1 MLRGGQKLTETKT
14 IVGIDVG
21 TTKVCALVGE
31 TNDDGQLRIIGVGV
45 TPSRGLRKGV
55 VVNVH
60 EATEAIAAAVH
71 KAERI
76 SGYEI
81 ASAYV
86 GVGGG
91 HVSAI
96 NSRGVVGISRTA
108 RGIGQ
113 GDIERALDA
122 ARAIAIPQNREI
134 IHTIP
139 RGFTVDGQEGV
150 KDPIGMQGIRLEVEA
165 HIVTGAST
173 SVSNLVK
180 CVRDAGVEID
190 DLILQPLA
198 SGEAVLKESEREM
211 GVILA
216 DVGGGTT
223 DIAIFIEGSIWHTV
237 VLGTGGEHLT
247 RDVAVGLR
255 TPFNT
260 AEELK
265 IKYGHAMP
273 ASLLTDESIEITS
286 FGNGGRESVSRLQL
300 AQVIEARAEE
310 ILYLIQREVKRSGYD
325 GLLAAGLVL
334 CGGSAELA
342 GMKDL
347 AQQVMDLPVRLGNPH
362 DLQGLTDVLE
372 SPAYATAVGLLLW
385 GQRHA
390 QMSQPEPRRQRV
402 PSVAWQRLRNWFR
415 AFLPG

>member
-1 MLRGGQKLTETKT
+1 MVEPRT

-21 TTKVCALVGE
+21 TTKICTLVGE
-31 TNDDGQLRIIGVGV
+31 VYEDGQLRIIGVGLA
-45 TPSRGLRKGV
+45 PSRGLRKGV

-60 EATEAIAAAVH
+60 EATEAIQASIQ

-91 HVSAI
+91 HIRAI
-96 NSRGVVGISRTA
+96 NSRGVVGISRGE
-108 RGIGQ
+108 RGITEQ
-113 GDIERALDA
+113 DIERALDA
-122 ARAIAIPQNREI
+122 ARVIAIPHNQEI
-134 IHTIP
+134 IHMIP
-139 RGFTVDGQEGV
+139 RGFAVDGQEGV
-150 KDPIGMQGIRLEVEA
+150 KDPVGMQGMRLEVEA
-165 HIVTGAST
+165 HIVTGASA

-180 CVRDAGVEID
+180 CVHEAGVTID

-198 SGEAVLKESEREM
+198 SGEAVLKETEREM
-211 GVILA
+211 GVALA
-216 DVGGGTT
+216 DIGGGTT
-223 DIAIFIEGSIWHTV
+223 DIGIFIDGSIWHTV

-255 TPFNT
+255 TPLNT

-265 IKYGHAMP
+265 KKYGHAVP
-273 ASLLTDESIEITS
+273 SSLSVDELIEVTS
-286 FGNGGRESVSRLQL
+286 FGNGVRQEVSRLQL
-300 AQVIEARAEE
+300 AEVIEARAEE
-310 ILYLIQREVKRSGYD
+310 ILSLILREVKRSGYD
-325 GLLAAGLVL
+325 GLLAAGLVM

-342 GMKDL
+342 GLTELGQKVLQM
-347 AQQVMDLPVRLGNPH
+347 PVRVGTPH

-385 GQRHA
+385 GMRQKA
-390 QMSQPEPRRQRV
+390 EPEPSRRQP
-402 PSVAWQRLRNWFR
+402 PSLFWQRVRDWFR

>member
-1 MLRGGQKLTETKT
+1 VTEPRT

-21 TTKVCALVGE
+21 TTKICTLVGE
-31 TNDDGQLRIIGVGV
+31 VYEDGQLRIIGVGV
-45 TPSRGLRKGV
+45 APSRGLRKGV

-60 EATEAIAAAVH
+60 EATEAITASVR

-81 ASAYV
+81 TNACV

-91 HVSAI
+91 HISAI
-96 NSRGVVGISRTA
+96 NSRGVVGISRSA
-108 RGIGQ
+108 RGISQ
-113 GDIERALDA
+113 FDIERALDA
-122 ARAIAIPQNREI
+122 ARAIAIPHNREI
-134 IHTIP
+134 IHAIP
-139 RGFTVDGQEGV
+139 RGYVVDGQEGV
-150 KDPIGMQGIRLEVEA
+150 KDPIGMQGIRLEVET

-198 SGEAVLKESEREM
+198 SGEAVLKESEQEM
-211 GVILA
+211 GVVLA
-216 DVGGGTT
+216 DIGGGTT
-223 DIAIFIEGSIWHTV
+223 DIGIFIEGSIWHTV

-247 RDVAVGLR
+247 KDVAVGLR

-265 IKYGHAMP
+265 IQYGHAVP
-273 ASLLTDESIEITS
+273 SSLTTDELIEVTS
-286 FGNGGRESVSRLQL
+286 FGNGARQSISRLQL
-300 AQVIEARAEE
+300 AEVIEARAEE
-310 ILYLIQREVKRSGYD
+310 ILTLIRREVKRSGYD
-325 GLLAAGLVL
+325 GLLAAGLVI
-334 CGGSAELA
+334 CGGSSELA
-342 GMKDL
+342 GFKEL
-347 AQQVMDLPVRLGNPH
+347 GQQVLQLPVRVGRPH

-372 SPAYATAVGLLLW
+372 SPAYATAVGLILW
-385 GQRHA
+385 AMRHT
-390 QMSQPEPRRQRV
+390 QVDEPESRRKRP
-402 PSVAWQRLRNWFR
+402 PSVFWQQVRNWFR

>member
-1 MLRGGQKLTETKT
+1 VAEPAT

-21 TTKVCALVGE
+21 TTKVCTLVAE
-31 TNDDGQLRIIGVGV
+31 LHEDGQPRIIGVG
-45 TPSRGLRKGV
+45 TAPARGLRKGV
-55 VVNVH
+55 VINVH
-60 EATEAIAAAVH
+60 EATEAIQASVA

-76 SGYEI
+76 SGYKI
-81 ASAYV
+81 TSAYV

-91 HVSAI
+91 HVQAI
-96 NSRGVVGISRTA
+96 NSRGVVGISRA
-108 RGIGQ
+108 ERGITPS
-113 GDIERALDA
+113 DIERALDA
-122 ARAIAIPQNREI
+122 ARAIAIPHNREI

-139 RGFTVDGQEGV
+139 RGYVVDGQEGV

-180 CVRDAGVEID
+180 CVRDGGIEID

-198 SGEAVLKESEREM
+198 SGEAVLRESEREM
-211 GVILA
+211 GVVLA
-216 DVGGGTT
+216 DIGGGTT
-223 DIAIFIEGSIWHTV
+223 DIAIFIDGSIWHSV

-255 TPFNT
+255 TPFST

-265 IKYGHAMP
+265 IKYGTAVA
-273 ASLLTDESIEITS
+273 ASLPVDESIEIMS
-286 FGNGGRESVSRLQL
+286 FGDGARQAISRRQL
-300 AQVIEARAEE
+300 AEVLEARAEE
-310 ILYLIQREVKRSGYD
+310 ICTLILREIKRSGYD

-334 CGGSAELA
+334 SGGSADLAGLKELA
-342 GMKDL
+342 N
-347 AQQVMDLPVRLGNPH
+347 QVLQLPARVGSPH

-372 SPAYATAVGLLLW
+372 SPAYATAVGLILW
-385 GQRHA
+385 GMRYG
-390 QMSQPEPRRQRV
+390 RQVGEEGSKPKRP
-402 PSVAWQRLRNWFR
+402 PSLLWQRLREWFR

>member
-1 MLRGGQKLTETKT
+1 MTEPRI

-21 TTKVCALVGE
+21 TTKICTLVAE
-31 TNDDGQLRIIGVGV
+31 TLEDSPPRIIGVG
-45 TPSRGLRKGV
+45 TAPARGLRKGV

-60 EATEAIAAAVH
+60 EATEAIQASVA

-76 SGYEI
+76 SGYQI
-81 ASAYV
+81 THAYV

-96 NSRGVVGISRTA
+96 NSRGVVGISRGE
-108 RGIGQ
+108 RGISEF
-113 GDIERALDA
+113 DIERALDA
-122 ARAIAIPQNREI
+122 ARAIAIPHNREI

-139 RGFTVDGQEGV
+139 RGYVVDGQEGV
-150 KDPIGMQGIRLEVEA
+150 KDPLGMQGIRLEVEA

-198 SGEAVLKESEREM
+198 SGEAVLKESEQEM

-216 DVGGGTT
+216 DIGGGTT
-223 DIAIFIEGSIWHTV
+223 DIAIFIDGSIWHTV
-237 VLGTGGEHLT
+237 ILGTGGEHLT

-265 IKYGHAMP
+265 TKYGHAVP
-273 ASLLTDESIEITS
+273 GSLTTDELIEVTS
-286 FGNGGRESVSRLQL
+286 FGDGARQAISRRQL
-300 AQVIEARAEE
+300 AEVIEARAEE
-310 ILYLIQREVKRSGYD
+310 IFVLILREIKRSGYD
-325 GLLAAGLVL
+325 GLLPAGLVL
-334 CGGSAELA
+334 CGGTAELA
-342 GMKDL
+342 GIKDL
-347 AQQVMDLPVRLGNPH
+347 AQQVLQLPVRVASPH

-372 SPAYATAVGLLLW
+372 SPAYATAVGLILW
-385 GQRHA
+385 GMRHGRRA
-390 QMSQPEPRRQRV
+390 GEPASKPKRPPSEFWKRV
-402 PSVAWQRLRNWFR
+402 RHWFR
-415 AFLPG
+415 AFLPE

>member
-1 MLRGGQKLTETKT
+1 MTEPRT

-21 TTKVCALVGE
+21 TTKICTLVGE
-31 TNDDGQLRIIGVGV
+31 LYEDGQLRIIGVGV
-45 TPSRGLRKGV
+45 APSRGLHKGV
-55 VVNVH
+55 VVNVN
-60 EATEAIAAAVH
+60 EATEAITASVQ

-81 ASAYV
+81 TSAYV
-86 GVGGG
+86 GVGGR
-91 HVSAI
+91 HVSAV

-108 RGIGQ
+108 RGISQ
-113 GDIERALDA
+113 FDIDRALDA
-122 ARAIAIPQNREI
+122 ARAIAIPHNKEI

-139 RGFTVDGQEGV
+139 RGYVVDDQEGV
-150 KDPIGMQGIRLEVEA
+150 QDPIGMQGIRLETEV

-180 CVRDAGVEID
+180 CVRAAGVEID
-190 DLILQPLA
+190 DLILQSLA
-198 SGEAVLKESEREM
+198 SGEAILKDSEREM
-211 GVILA
+211 GVVLA
-216 DVGGGTT
+216 DIGGGTT

-237 VLGTGGEHLT
+237 VLDVGGEHVT

-265 IKYGHAMP
+265 IKYGHAI
-273 ASLLTDESIEITS
+273 ARSLATDELIEVSS
-286 FGNGGRESVSRLQL
+286 FGNGARQSVSRLQL
-300 AQVIEARAEE
+300 AEVIEARAEE
-310 ILYLIQREVKRSGYD
+310 ILMLILREVKRSGYD
-325 GLLAAGLVL
+325 GLLAAGLVM

-342 GMKDL
+342 GFKDL
-347 AQQVMDLPVRLGNPH
+347 GQQILQLPVRMGKPH

-385 GQRHA
+385 GMRHTP
-390 QMSQPEPRRQRV
+390 STEHEPSRV
-402 PSVAWQRLRNWFR
+402 VRLPGELWPRIRNWFR

>member
-1 MLRGGQKLTETKT
+1 MAELKT

-21 TTKVCALVGE
+21 TTKICTLVAE
-31 TNDDGQLRIIGVGV
+31 AQEDGQPRIIGVG
-45 TPSRGLRKGV
+45 TAPARGLRKGV

-60 EATEAIAAAVH
+60 EATEAIQASVV

-76 SGYEI
+76 SGYKI
-81 ASAYV
+81 THAYV

-96 NSRGVVGISRTA
+96 NSRGVVGISRSE
-108 RGIGQ
+108 RGISAT
-113 GDIERALDA
+113 DIERALDA
-122 ARAIAIPQNREI
+122 ARAVAIPHNREI

-139 RGFTVDGQEGV
+139 RGYLVDSQEGV

-180 CVRDAGVEID
+180 CVREAGVEIE

-198 SGEAVLKESEREM
+198 SGEAVLKESEQEM
-211 GVILA
+211 GVVLA
-216 DVGGGTT
+216 DIGGGTT
-223 DIAIFIEGSIWHTV
+223 DIAIFIDGSIWHTV
-237 VLGTGGEHLT
+237 ILGTGGEHLT

-265 IKYGHAMP
+265 IKYGYAMP
-273 ASLLTDESIEITS
+273 GSMTTDEMIEVTS
-286 FGNGGRESVSRLQL
+286 FGDGGRQSISRRQL
-300 AQVIEARAEE
+300 AEVIEARAEE
-310 ILYLIQREVKRSGYD
+310 IFLLILREIKRSGYD
-325 GLLAAGLVL
+325 GLLPAGLVL
-334 CGGSAELA
+334 CGGTAELS
-342 GMKDL
+342 GIKDL
-347 AQQVMDLPVRLGNPH
+347 ARQVLQLPVRVGSPQE
-362 DLQGLTDVLE
+362 LQGLTDVLE
-372 SPAYATAVGLLLW
+372 SPAYATAVGLILW
-385 GQRHA
+385 GMRHGQRA
-390 QMSQPEPRRQRV
+390 GEPAPKGKRP
-402 PSVAWQRLRNWFR
+402 PSVFWQRIRSWFR

>member
-1 MLRGGQKLTETKT
+1 VTESRT

-21 TTKVCALVGE
+21 TTKICTLVAE
-31 TNDDGQLRIIGVGV
+31 VYEDSQLRIIGVGV
-45 TPSRGLRKGV
+45 APSRGLRKGV

-60 EATEAIAAAVH
+60 EAMEAITASVR

-81 ASAYV
+81 ANAYV

-91 HVSAI
+91 HISAI
-96 NSRGVVGISRTA
+96 NSRGVVGISRSA
-108 RGIGQ
+108 RGIGES
-113 GDIERALDA
+113 DIERALDA
-122 ARAIAIPQNREI
+122 ARAIAIPHNREI

-139 RGFTVDGQEGV
+139 RGYVVDGQEGV

-180 CVRDAGVEID
+180 CVRETGVEID

-198 SGEAVLKESEREM
+198 SGEAVLTESEREM
-211 GVILA
+211 GVVLA
-216 DVGGGTT
+216 DIGGGTT
-223 DIAIFIEGSIWHTV
+223 DIGIFIEGTIWHTI
-237 VLGTGGEHLT
+237 VLGAGGEHVT
-247 RDVAVGLR
+247 RDVAVGMR
-255 TPFNT
+255 TPFST

-265 IKYGHAMP
+265 IQYGHAMP
-273 ASLLTDESIEITS
+273 SSLTTDELIEVTS
-286 FGNGGRESVSRLQL
+286 FGDGARQHVSRLQM
-300 AQVIEARAEE
+300 AEVIEARAEE
-310 ILYLIQREVKRSGYD
+310 ILHLILREVKRSGYD

-334 CGGSAELA
+334 CGGTSELA
-342 GMKDL
+342 GLREL
-347 AQQVMDLPVRLGNPH
+347 AEHTLQLPVRIGTPH

-372 SPAYATAVGLLLW
+372 SPAYATSVGLLLW
-385 GQRHA
+385 GARHA
-390 QMSQPEPRRQRV
+390 LVGEPEPRQRHQ
-402 PSVAWQRLRNWFR
+402 PSVFWQQVRDWFR

>member
-1 MLRGGQKLTETKT
+1 VTETTT
-14 IVGIDVG
+14 IVSIDVG
-21 TTKVCALVGE
+21 TTKICTVVGE
-31 TNDDGQLRIIGVGV
+31 LQETDLLRIIGVGV
-45 TPSRGLRKGV
+45 SPSRGLRKGV

-60 EATEAIAAAVH
+60 EATEAIAASVR

-76 SGYEI
+76 SGYDI
-81 ASAYV
+81 TSAFV

-91 HVSAI
+91 HISAI
-96 NSRGVVGISRTA
+96 NSRGVVGISRGA
-108 RGIGQ
+108 RGITES
-113 GDIERALDA
+113 DIERALDA
-122 ARAIAIPQNREI
+122 ARAIAIPHNREI

-139 RGFTVDGQEGV
+139 RGYVVDGQEGV

-180 CVRDAGVEID
+180 CVHEAGVEID

-198 SGEAVLKESEREM
+198 SGEAVLTQSERDM
-211 GVILA
+211 GVVLA
-216 DVGGGTT
+216 DIGGGTT
-223 DIAIFIEGSIWHTV
+223 DIGIFIEGSIWHSII
-237 VLGTGGEHLT
+237 LGTGGEHVT

-265 IKYGHAMP
+265 VKYGHAVP
-273 ASLLTDESIEITS
+273 SSLTTDELIEVTS
-286 FGNGGRESVSRLQL
+286 FGDGAREAISRLRL
-300 AQVIEARAEE
+300 AEVIEARAEE
-310 ILYLIQREVKRSGYD
+310 ILTLILREVKRSGYD

-334 CGGSAELA
+334 CGGTAELA
-342 GMKDL
+342 GFQQL
-347 AQQVMDLPVRLGNPH
+347 GQQVLQLPVRLGTPH

-372 SPAYATAVGLLLW
+372 SPAYATSVGLLLW
-385 GQRHA
+385 GMRHGKVDE
-390 QMSQPEPRRQRV
+390 PERRPRRSPNIFLQRIRD
-402 PSVAWQRLRNWFR
+402 WLR

>member
-1 MLRGGQKLTETKT
+1 VQKVTEPRT

-21 TTKVCALVGE
+21 TTKVCTLVGE
-31 TNDDGQLRIIGVGV
+31 VYEDGQLRIIGVGV
-45 TPSRGLRKGV
+45 APSRGLRKGV

-60 EATEAIAAAVH
+60 EATEAITASVR

-81 ASAYV
+81 TNAYV

-91 HVSAI
+91 HISAI
-96 NSRGVVGISRTA
+96 NSRGVVGISRSA
-108 RGIGQ
+108 RGISEH
-113 GDIERALDA
+113 DIERALDA
-122 ARAIAIPQNREI
+122 ARAIAIPHNREI

-139 RGFTVDGQEGV
+139 RGYVVDGQGGV
-150 KDPIGMQGIRLEVEA
+150 DDPIGMQGIRLEVET

-198 SGEAVLKESEREM
+198 SGEAVLKGEEQEM
-211 GVILA
+211 GVVLA
-216 DVGGGTT
+216 DIGGGTT
-223 DIAIFIEGSIWHTV
+223 DIGIFIEGSIWHTV

-265 IKYGHAMP
+265 IQYGHAIP
-273 ASLLTDESIEITS
+273 ASLTTDEAIEVTS
-286 FGNGGRESVSRLQL
+286 FGNGVRQSVSRMQL
-300 AQVIEARAEE
+300 AEVIEARAEE
-310 ILYLIQREVKRSGYD
+310 ILTLILREIKRSGYD
-325 GLLAAGLVL
+325 GLLAAGLVM
-334 CGGSAELA
+334 CGGSADLA
-342 GMKDL
+342 GFNDL
-347 AQQVMDLPVRLGNPH
+347 GQQVLQLPVRVGKPH

-372 SPAYATAVGLLLW
+372 SPAYATSVGLLLW
-385 GQRHA
+385 GMRHT
-390 QMSQPEPRRQRV
+390 QMGEPEQKRRRQ
-402 PSVAWQRLRNWFR
+402 PSVFWLRVRDWFR

>member
-1 MLRGGQKLTETKT
+1 VTEPRTL
-14 IVGIDVG
+14 VGIDIG
-21 TTKVCALVGE
+21 TTKICTLVGE
-31 TNDDGQLRIIGVGV
+31 VYDGDQLRIIGVGIA
-45 TPSRGLRKGV
+45 PSRGLRKGV

-60 EATEAIAAAVH
+60 EATEAITASVR

-81 ASAYV
+81 ASACV

-91 HVSAI
+91 HISAI
-96 NSRGVVGISRTA
+96 NSRGVVGISRGA
-108 RGIGQ
+108 RGISEQ
-113 GDIERALDA
+113 DIERALDA
-122 ARAIAIPQNREI
+122 ARAIAIPHNREI

-139 RGFTVDGQEGV
+139 RGFLVDGQEGV

-180 CVRDAGVEID
+180 CVRDAGVRIN

-198 SGEAVLKESEREM
+198 SGEAVLRSAEREM
-211 GVILA
+211 GVVLA

-223 DIAIFIEGSIWHTV
+223 DIAIFIEGSIWHSV
-237 VLGTGGEHLT
+237 ILGTGGEHLT

-265 IKYGHAMP
+265 IKYGHAVP
-273 ASLLTDESIEITS
+273 ASLSTDELIEVMS
-286 FGNGGRESVSRLQL
+286 FGNGARDEVSRMKL
-300 AQVIEARAEE
+300 AEVIEARAEE
-310 ILYLIQREVKRSGYD
+310 ILSLILREVKRSGYD

-334 CGGSAELA
+334 CGGTAELA
-342 GMKDL
+342 GIRDL
-347 AQQVMDLPVRLGNPH
+347 AQQVLNLPVRVGAPH

-372 SPAYATAVGLLLW
+372 SPAYATSVGLLLW
-385 GQRHA
+385 GMRHA
-390 QMSQPEPRRQRV
+390 QAREPESRRRRPPPAALQ
-402 PSVAWQRLRNWFR
+402 QLRNWFR

>member
-1 MLRGGQKLTETKT
+1 MTEART

-21 TTKVCALVGE
+21 TTKVCTLVGE
-31 TNDDGQLRIIGVGV
+31 VHEDGQLRIMGVG
-45 TPSRGLRKGV
+45 TAPSRGLRKGV

-60 EATEAIAAAVH
+60 EATEAIQASVH

-81 ASAYV
+81 TRAYI

-91 HVSAI
+91 HISAI
-96 NSRGVVGISRTA
+96 NSRGVVGISRGE
-108 RGIGQ
+108 RGITET
-113 GDIERALDA
+113 DVERALDA
-122 ARAIAIPQNREI
+122 ARAVAIPQNREI

-139 RGFTVDGQEGV
+139 RSYIVDGQEGI

-180 CVRDAGVEID
+180 CVREAGIEID

-198 SGEAVLKESEREM
+198 SGEAVLKEAEREM

-216 DVGGGTT
+216 DIGGGTT
-223 DIAIFIEGSIWHTV
+223 DIGIFIEGSIWHSI

-247 RDVAVGLR
+247 RDIAIGLR

-265 IKYGHAMP
+265 IKYGHAIP
-273 ASLLTDESIEITS
+273 ASLTTDELIEVTS
-286 FGNGGRESVSRLQL
+286 FGNGARQQISCIHL
-300 AQVIEARAEE
+300 AEVIEARAEE
-310 ILYLIQREVKRSGYD
+310 ILSLILREIKRSGYD

-334 CGGSAELA
+334 CGGSAELP
-342 GMKDL
+342 GLSEL
-347 AQQVMDLPVRLGNPH
+347 AQRMLQLPVRIGTPH

-385 GQRHA
+385 GMHQKVE
-390 QMSQPEPRRQRV
+390 PEPKRKKPPSIFWQRV
-402 PSVAWQRLRNWFR
+402 RDWFR

>member
-1 MLRGGQKLTETKT
+1 VTEPKT
-14 IVGIDVG
+14 IVGVDVG
-21 TTKVCALVGE
+21 TTKICTLVAE
-31 TNDDGQLRIIGVGV
+31 AHEDGQLRIIGVGV
-45 TPSRGLRKGV
+45 TPSRGLHKGV

-60 EATEAIAAAVH
+60 EATEAIKTSVQ

-76 SGYEI
+76 SGYEV

-86 GVGGG
+86 SVGGR
-91 HVSAI
+91 HISAI
-96 NSRGVVGISRTA
+96 NSRGVVGISRSA
-108 RGIGQ
+108 RGISEY
-113 GDIERALDA
+113 DVERALDA
-122 ARAIAIPQNREI
+122 ARAIAIPHNREI

-139 RGFTVDGQEGV
+139 RGYVVDEQEGV

-180 CVRDAGVEID
+180 CVRDAGVRID

-198 SGEAVLKESEREM
+198 SGEAVLTESEREM
-211 GVILA
+211 GVVLA

-223 DIAIFIEGSIWHTV
+223 DIGIFIEGSIWHSV
-237 VLGTGGEHLT
+237 ILQTGGEHLT

-255 TPFNT
+255 TPFAT

-265 IKYGHAMP
+265 VKYGHAVPSSM
-273 ASLLTDESIEITS
+273 STDELIEVTS
-286 FGNGGRESVSRLQL
+286 FGDGAREAVSRLRL
-300 AQVIEARAEE
+300 AEVLEARAEE
-310 ILYLIQREVKRSGYD
+310 ILTLILREVKRSGYD

-334 CGGSAELA
+334 CGGSADLA
-342 GMKDL
+342 GFKDL
-347 AQQVMDLPVRLGNPH
+347 AVKVLQLPVRVGIPH

-385 GQRHA
+385 GMRHA
-390 QMSQPEPRRQRV
+390 PAGEQESKPKRPPSLLWQRV
-402 PSVAWQRLRNWFR
+402 QNWFR

>member
-1 MLRGGQKLTETKT
+1 VVEPRT

-21 TTKVCALVGE
+21 TTKICTLVGE
-31 TNDDGQLRIIGVGV
+31 AYDDGQLRIIGVGV

-60 EATEAIAAAVH
+60 EATEAITASVH

-81 ASAYV
+81 ESAYV

-91 HVSAI
+91 HISAI
-96 NSRGVVGISRTA
+96 NSRGVVGISRGE
-108 RGIGQ
+108 RGISQ
-113 GDIERALDA
+113 FDIDRALDA
-122 ARAIAIPQNREI
+122 ARAIAIPHNREI

-139 RGFTVDGQEGV
+139 RGYVVDGQEGV
-150 KDPIGMQGIRLEVEA
+150 KDPVGMQGIRLEVEA

-180 CVRDAGVEID
+180 CVREAGVEID

-198 SGEAVLKESEREM
+198 SGEAVLREPEREM
-211 GVILA
+211 GVVLA
-216 DVGGGTT
+216 DIGGGTT
-223 DIAIFIEGSIWHTV
+223 DIGIFIEGSIWHTV

-265 IKYGHAMP
+265 IKYGHTIP
-273 ASLLTDESIEITS
+273 SSLTTDELIEVTS
-286 FGNGGRESVSRLQL
+286 FGNGARQEVSRLQL
-300 AQVIEARAEE
+300 AEVIEARAEE
-310 ILYLIQREVKRSGYD
+310 ILALILREVKRSGYD
-325 GLLAAGLVL
+325 GLLAAGLVV
-334 CGGSAELA
+334 CGGSADLAGLKELA
-342 GMKDL
+342 ERVL
-347 AQQVMDLPVRLGNPH
+347 RLPVRVGTPH

-385 GQRHA
+385 GTRHA
-390 QMSQPEPRRQRV
+390 QTGEPGSGRPRP
-402 PSVAWQRLRNWFR
+402 PSIFWQRIRDWFR

>member
-1 MLRGGQKLTETKT
+1 MTETTT

-21 TTKVCALVGE
+21 TTKICTVVGE
-31 TNDDGQLRIIGVGV
+31 LQEPDLLRIIGVGV
-45 TPSRGLRKGV
+45 SPSRGLRKGV

-60 EATEAIAAAVH
+60 EATEAIAASVR

-76 SGYEI
+76 SGYDI
-81 ASAYV
+81 TSAFV

-91 HVSAI
+91 HISAI
-96 NSRGVVGISRTA
+96 NSRGVVGISRGA
-108 RGIGQ
+108 RGITES
-113 GDIERALDA
+113 DIERALDA
-122 ARAIAIPQNREI
+122 ARAIAIPHNREI

-139 RGFTVDGQEGV
+139 RGYVVDGQEGV

-180 CVRDAGVEID
+180 CVHEAGVEID

-198 SGEAVLKESEREM
+198 SGEAVLTQSEREM
-211 GVILA
+211 GVVLA
-216 DVGGGTT
+216 DIGGGTT
-223 DIAIFIEGSIWHTV
+223 DIGIFIEGSIWHSII
-237 VLGTGGEHLT
+237 LGTGGEHVT

-273 ASLLTDESIEITS
+273 SSLTTDELIEVTS
-286 FGNGGRESVSRLQL
+286 FGDGAREAISRLRL
-300 AQVIEARAEE
+300 SEVIEARAEE
-310 ILYLIQREVKRSGYD
+310 ILTLILREVKRSGYD

-334 CGGSAELA
+334 CGGTAELA
-342 GMKDL
+342 GF
-347 AQQVMDLPVRLGNPH
+347 QQLGQRVLQLPVRLGTPH

-372 SPAYATAVGLLLW
+372 SPAYATSVGLLLW
-385 GQRHA
+385 GMRHG
-390 QMSQPEPRRQRV
+390 QVSEPERRPRRSPNVFLQKTRD
-402 PSVAWQRLRNWFR
+402 WLR

>member
-1 MLRGGQKLTETKT
+1 MTEPRT

-21 TTKVCALVGE
+21 TTKICTLVGE
-31 TNDDGQLRIIGVGV
+31 TYDDDQLRIIGVGV
-45 TPSRGLRKGV
+45 APTRGLRKGV

-60 EATEAIAAAVH
+60 EATESIRASVQ
-71 KAERI
+71 KAERV
-76 SGYEI
+76 SGYKI
-81 ASAYV
+81 ASAFV
-86 GVGGG
+86 SVGGG
-91 HVSAI
+91 HITAI
-96 NSRGVVGISRTA
+96 NSRGVVGISRGS
-108 RGIGQ
+108 RGIGEY
-113 GDIERALDA
+113 DIERALDA
-122 ARAIAIPQNREI
+122 ARAIAIPHNREI

-139 RGFTVDGQEGV
+139 RGYVVDGQEGV

-180 CVRDAGVEID
+180 CIRDAGVQID

-198 SGEAVLKESEREM
+198 SGEAVLTESEREM

-216 DVGGGTT
+216 DIGGGTT
-223 DIAIFIEGSIWHTV
+223 DIGIFIEGSIWHTI

-265 IKYGHAMP
+265 IKYGHAVP
-273 ASLLTDESIEITS
+273 ASMSTDELIEVTS
-286 FGNGGRESVSRLQL
+286 FGDGAREAVSRLRL
-300 AQVIEARAEE
+300 AEVLEARAEE
-310 ILYLIQREVKRSGYD
+310 ILTLIQREVKRSGYD

-342 GMKDL
+342 GLKNL
-347 AQQVMDLPVRLGNPH
+347 ALQLLQLPARVGVPR

-385 GQRHA
+385 GMRYTQA
-390 QMSQPEPRRQRV
+390 GEPESERRPRPPSIFWQRV
-402 PSVAWQRLRNWFR
+402 RNWFR

>member
-1 MLRGGQKLTETKT
+1 
-14 IVGIDVG
+14 
-21 TTKVCALVGE
+21 
-31 TNDDGQLRIIGVGV
+31 LRIIGVGV

-91 HVSAI
+91 HISAI

-113 GDIERALDA
+113 SDIERALDA

-385 GQRHA
+385 GQRHRHV
-390 QMSQPEPRRQRV
+390 SQPEPRRQRV

>member
-1 MLRGGQKLTETKT
+1 MSKGQNVTEPRTV
-14 IVGIDVG
+14 VGIDVG
-21 TTKVCALVGE
+21 TTKICTLVGE
-31 TNDDGQLRIIGVGV
+31 TYEDGQLRIIGVGLA
-45 TPSRGLRKGV
+45 PSLGLRKGV

-60 EATEAIAAAVH
+60 EATEAITASVR

-76 SGYEI
+76 SGYDI
-81 ASAYV
+81 TSAFV

-91 HVSAI
+91 HISAI
-96 NSRGVVGISRTA
+96 NSRGVVAISRTT
-108 RGIGQ
+108 RGITQ
-113 GDIERALDA
+113 FDIDRALDA
-122 ARAIAIPQNREI
+122 ARAIAIPHNREI
-134 IHTIP
+134 IHTVP
-139 RGFTVDGQEGV
+139 RGYIVDGQEGV

-180 CVRDAGVEID
+180 CVRDVGVEID

-211 GVILA
+211 GVVLA
-216 DVGGGTT
+216 DIGGGTT
-223 DIAIFIEGSIWHTV
+223 DIGLFIDGSIWHTV

-265 IKYGHAMP
+265 VQFGHAVP
-273 ASLLTDESIEITS
+273 ASLITDELIEVTS
-286 FGNGGRESVSRLQL
+286 FGNGTRQSISRMQL
-300 AQVIEARAEE
+300 SEVIEARAEE
-310 ILYLIQREVKRSGYD
+310 ILTLIRREVKRSGYD
-325 GLLAAGLVL
+325 GLLAAGLVM

-342 GMKDL
+342 GFQSL
-347 AQQVMDLPVRLGNPH
+347 AQQVLQLPVRVGRPH

-385 GQRHA
+385 GRRHM
-390 QMSQPEPRRQRV
+390 QTGEPEPKRKRPPSLFAQRI
-402 PSVAWQRLRNWFR
+402 RDWFR